1 VTVFDTSL
9 VQNFAGQRRREI
21 EDVVFDPTD
30 TKQAHVKFSAEI
42 RQWSKVSE
50 HSRVAIAI
58 RGPLE
63 LAVPKTAHVDLSLP
77 DTSVQTVETLI
88 KYELERLFCKKTE
101 ASKKVSKRKTFPKRL
116 SVTYSDMRDPA
127 IVEKSDCS
135 RNPRSA
141 QEDCHGYPVRVS
153 AYWLLRH

>member
-1 VTVFDTSL
+1 MAVFDASL
-9 VQNFAGQRRREI
+9 VENFAGQRRCEI

-58 RGPLE
+58 RSPLE
-63 LAVPKTAHVDLSLP
+63 LAVAETAHVDLSLP

-88 KYELERLFCKKTE
+88 KYELERLFWKKTE
-101 ASKKVSKRKTFPKRL
+101 AAKESERKKDVSQAIVGDLLRCEGPDDSREKRL
-116 SVTYSDMRDPA
+116 
-127 IVEKSDCS
+127 
-135 RNPRSA
+135 
-141 QEDCHGYPVRVS
+141 Q
-153 AYWLLRH
+153 